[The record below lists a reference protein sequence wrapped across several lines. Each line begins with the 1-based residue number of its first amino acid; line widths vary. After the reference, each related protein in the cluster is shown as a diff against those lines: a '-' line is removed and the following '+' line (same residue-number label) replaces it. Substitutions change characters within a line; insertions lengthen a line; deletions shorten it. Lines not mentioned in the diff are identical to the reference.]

1 MNFKQPAR
9 ALEAEITQHRHWL
22 HRHAELSFQEAETG
36 RISLQFWGVCD
47 KISGRNNPIQSEMGL

>member
-22 HRHAELSFQEAETG
+22 HRHAELSFQEAETT
-36 RISLQFWGVCD
+36 Q
-47 KISGRNNPIQSEMGL
+47 